1 MSNPPSQPGH
11 DAAMPETAPGSPT
24 ARSPRKVPRRATAPA
39 GAPAQGAQAA
49 APLLIIGS
57 DGMTVKAPAPL
68 PLMHDAG
75 NPHGDNGSLPGAA
88 GDDDSA
94 VPAEEPEAGKSA
106 AAEKLS
112 APAEPAAAVEGLAAI
127 PSEAD
132 AVTADAVKADAEVET
147 VAPHETAAPAA
158 ADALVSTPNETSAPA
173 TRREKRLAEL
183 QSSSGSAQ
191 APAGTSSTSSTSNAS
206 GAEAVGTPAANKSA
220 AAQNLAAAPL
230 HPEEDRTAPVVS
242 AVRPKRSRPVAFLRG
257 LFFLAVISALVVGMG
272 TVLSGQEDATVGPS
286 QTELDRQSA
295 WEKTTLLQAQATA
308 LGSSTAAAQL
318 QQQLQRTAN
327 DLAVQASA
335 LGDGLPPNTAELAAT
350 ATAPTSIAA
359 PTVMGLLQGLDAN
372 AEALLEGALTAEHA
386 MGGVFAAA
394 GTSQFLQARQLAA
407 AVEAAPPAS
416 QFLPV
421 LVDFPSPVGPECSS
435 TLEPRPGATIDA
447 ALRAAAVAEQKAV
460 YAYQVST
467 TRMAEPQFSQSA
479 ELLARHEEKLAV
491 LDQEL
496 EIRCLPPASPVA
508 GFGLD
513 PSFTANPETA
523 LAALESELAGIYA
536 DLAALSPARSG
547 DAAAHPGVPSRPVR
561 SSPAGPTTAAP
572 TAAATDEATTAG
584 PVAASGT
591 LRELSVLWL
600 LDSALTQ
607 EFWGGTVG
615 ALAGMADQLPR

>member
-1 MSNPPSQPGH
+1 M
-11 DAAMPETAPGSPT
+11 
-24 ARSPRKVPRRATAPA
+24 PRRATAPA

-75 NPHGDNGSLPGAA
+75 NPRGDNGSLPGAA

-94 VPAEEPEAGKSA
+94 VPAEESEAGKSA

-112 APAEPAAAVEGLAAI
+112 TPAEPAAAVEGLAAI
-127 PSEAD
+127 PSKAD
-132 AVTADAVKADAEVET
+132 AVKPDAVKADAEVET

-206 GAEAVGTPAANKSA
+206 ASASGAEAVGTPAANKSA

-230 HPEEDRTAPVVS
+230 NPEKNRTTPVVA
-242 AVRPKRSRPVAFLRG
+242 AVQPKRSRPVAFLRG

-295 WEKTTLLQAQATA
+295 WEKTTLLQAQASA

-350 ATAPTSIAA
+350 ATAPSSIAA

-394 GTSQFLQARQLAA
+394 GTSQFLQARELAA

-523 LAALESELAGIYA
+523 LASLEGELVGIYA

-547 DAAAHPGVPSRPVR
+547 DAAAHPNVPTPPVG

-572 TAAATDEATTAG
+572 TAAATDEATAAG